1 MFCFEC
7 KKKKK
12 KKGVLGLKLD
22 VGEFIMERLLSLS
35 YIIKQEKEFEVKKK
49 KKKKKHN
56 LKIIPHLVKKKK
68 KYSYVI
74 KSRDT
79 YKIVFTFNIIHN
91 KWYKLST
98 LYISS
103 TFPSSLMSFIQ
114 VNLLED

>member
-49 KKKKKHN
+49 KKKKKTQF
-56 LKIIPHLVKKKK
+56 KDYSSFGQKKK

-74 KSRDT
+74 RSRDT

-103 TFPSSLMSFIQ
+103 TFTSSLMSFIQ
-114 VNLLED
+114 INLLED

>member
-7 KKKKK
+7 KKKK

-49 KKKKKHN
+49 KKKKKTQF
-56 LKIIPHLVKKKK
+56 KDYSSFGQKKK

-74 KSRDT
+74 RSRDT

-103 TFPSSLMSFIQ
+103 TFTSSLMSFIQ
-114 VNLLED
+114 INLLED

>member
-1 MFCFEC
+1 LLSTCFVLNV
-7 KKKKK
+7 KKKK

-35 YIIKQEKEFEVKKK
+35 YIIKQEKEFEVW
-49 KKKKKHN
+49 N
-56 LKIIPHLVKKKK
+56 NKIPRPLFKDYSSFGQKKK

-74 KSRDT
+74 RSRDK
-79 YKIVFTFNIIHN
+79 YKIVFTINIIHN

-103 TFPSSLMSFIQ
+103 TFSPSPPPP
-114 VNLLED
+114 

>member
-1 MFCFEC
+1 M
-7 KKKKK
+7 
-12 KKGVLGLKLD
+12 KLD

-49 KKKKKHN
+49 KKKKTQFKDYSSFGQ
-56 LKIIPHLVKKKK
+56 KKK

-74 KSRDT
+74 RSRDT

-91 KWYKLST
+91 KWYRLST

-103 TFPSSLMSFIQ
+103 TFTSSLMSFIQ
-114 VNLLED
+114 INLLED

>member
-49 KKKKKHN
+49 KKKKTQFKDYSSFGQ
-56 LKIIPHLVKKKK
+56 KKK

-74 KSRDT
+74 RSRDT

-103 TFPSSLMSFIQ
+103 TFTSSLMSFIQ
-114 VNLLED
+114 INLLED

>member
-7 KKKKK
+7 KKKK

-49 KKKKKHN
+49 KKKKTQFKDYSSFGQ
-56 LKIIPHLVKKKK
+56 KKK

-74 KSRDT
+74 RSRDT

-103 TFPSSLMSFIQ
+103 TFTSSLMSFIQ
-114 VNLLED
+114 INLLED

>member
-49 KKKKKHN
+49 KKKKTQFKDYSSFGQ
-56 LKIIPHLVKKKK
+56 KKK

-74 KSRDT
+74 RSRDT

-91 KWYKLST
+91 KWYRLST

-103 TFPSSLMSFIQ
+103 TFTSSLMSFIQ
-114 VNLLED
+114 INLLED

>member
-7 KKKKK
+7 KKKK

-49 KKKKKHN
+49 KKKKHN

-68 KYSYVI
+68 YSYVI
-74 KSRDT
+74 RSRDT

-103 TFPSSLMSFIQ
+103 TFTSSLMSFIQ
-114 VNLLED
+114 INLLED